1 MRRFSRRV
9 WLLLIIGA
17 LFIIGTIAIQLAT
30 PAGNDASLPRGTT
43 LSAAPKGALALSQ
56 WLGAEGYDVERVR
69 EFPFSGNSIAALF
82 VIVPTEKEFSDDEAK
97 DVVSFVERGGTLI
110 LATEGSTGT
119 QALDRALEISVH
131 HGTTGSGETATPL
144 GPTLGRPPVRRIAF
158 KGDATVDSDIPGDV
172 RFLPRA
178 ASANGTVVATMTRGA
193 GRVHLLSGPYPLT
206 NEGLTRE
213 DNLALVQ
220 NLLAG
225 LPAGATIGFDE
236 FHHGYGLGSSIADRA
251 LRSPW
256 GWALFYLAALTFVA
270 LALNGRR
277 FGRPLP
283 SAPVPPQ
290 APAEYA
296 RALGNRW
303 QERKEYA
310 FAQAH
315 IAERLKQGF
324 AVAFGI
330 DPALDDVAFGAALH
344 ARRPDLASEYATL
357 LTDLRTGAKNDAALV
372 SQMQRT
378 DDLLR
383 RASEAQPVI
392 SSAA

>member
-1 MRRFSRRV
+1 MRRFPRRA

-30 PAGNDASLPRGTT
+30 PAGNDVSLPRGTT

-56 WLGAEGYDVERVR
+56 WLEAEGYDVERVR
-69 EFPFSGNSIAALF
+69 EFPLSGNGLAALF
-82 VIVPTEKEFSDDEAK
+82 VIVPTEKEFTDDEAK

-110 LATEGSTGT
+110 LATEGNAGT
-119 QALDRALEISVH
+119 RALDRALEIFVH
-131 HGTTGSGETATPL
+131 QGTTGSGETATPI
-144 GPTLGRPPVRRIAF
+144 GPTLGRPPVRTIAF
-158 KGDATVDSDIPGDV
+158 GGDATVDPDVPNDV

-206 NEGLTRE
+206 NEGLTQE

-256 GWALFYLAALTFVA
+256 GWALFYLAALAFVA

-283 SAPVPPQ
+283 AAPVPPQ

-315 IAERLKQGF
+315 VAERLKQGF
-324 AVAFGI
+324 AVTFAI
-330 DPALDDVAFGAALH
+330 DPVLDDATFRAALH
-344 ARRPDLASEYATL
+344 AHRPDLAGEYATL

-372 SQMQRT
+372 SQTQRA

-383 RASEAQPVI
+383 RAVEARPAA